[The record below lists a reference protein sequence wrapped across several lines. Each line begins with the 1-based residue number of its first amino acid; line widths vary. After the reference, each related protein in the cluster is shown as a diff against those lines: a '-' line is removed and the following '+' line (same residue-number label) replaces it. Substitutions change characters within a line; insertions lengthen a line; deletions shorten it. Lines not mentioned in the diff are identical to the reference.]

1 METNFADDP
10 GTGVSTMSHKGKM
23 LAEVRIASFEDIV
36 SARQSAREIMAQMGY
51 NLLDQT
57 RIVTAVSELA
67 RNIMLYAKVGAMQI
81 FESSTPGADRK
92 GILCVFE
99 DRGPGIKDLGSA
111 MKEGLSTTGSLGMG
125 LMSAK
130 LLSDDFNISS
140 AAGKGTTVTISK
152 WL

>member
-1 METNFADDP
+1 MNHE
-10 GTGVSTMSHKGKM
+10 GKK

-67 RNIMLYAKVGAMQI
+67 RNIMLYAKVGAMRI
-81 FESSTPGADRK
+81 FESNQPGADRK
-92 GILCVFE
+92 GIQCVFE
-99 DRGPGIKDLGSA
+99 DQGPGMKDLGSA
-111 MKEGLSTTGSLGMG
+111 MKEGLCATGSLGLG

-130 LLSDDFNISS
+130 ALSDDFNISS
-140 AAGKGTTVTISK
+140 VAGKGTTVTISK